1 MEVQKIKDIN
11 FLIDTDKAGSFGTY
25 ESQLDSENNPVLLNI
40 NGELKA
46 VKDISLVSDN
56 TADKQNVY
64 CRLMTQNPEWFH
76 HLRIGANLSELVGRI
91 NNQESANIGIANISR
106 SLSYDS
112 FLNES
117 EYEIKA
123 TPVNKNTVL
132 FIINIYKDINYK
144 FFATLDYENGIIN
157 VMN

>member
-1 MEVQKIKDIN
+1 M
-11 FLIDTDKAGSFGTY
+11 
-25 ESQLDSENNPVLLNI
+25 DSENNPVLLNI